1 MSDEPGTAAFS
12 VEVTEGRPHVIA
24 LAGELDLATAP
35 ILADR
40 LEELP
45 GDVVLDCA
53 ALDFIDSSGLSLIA
67 DAHRRRARSGH
78 RLTIR
83 GLTPSAFQTF
93 ELTGLDREL
102 DIERPPGGEER
113 SPDPGSS

>member
-1 MSDEPGTAAFS
+1 VSDEPGTAAFS

-83 GLTPSAFQTF
+83 GLTTSAFQTF

-102 DIERPPGGEER
+102 DIERPPGHEER